1 MKKNEYFFL
10 LQTHHRFFSHPY
22 SNYLLSPQRLQYVC
36 TILCW
41 PTWTKI
47 YIKYLKILR
56 IIIFGSI
63 LLGIMFNFK
72 YILSQQ
78 TNFLLKF
85 QALKIKYFVTW
96 TVKFAI
102 RRNFY
107 LLSTSSQLLQIVN
120 LLLLQWYL
128 INDKAMLCFSQIIP
142 AYNSSSSKLLD
153 AAAQPAVCRRRIS
166 QSKPHLGDREAQWP
180 EQ

>member
-1 MKKNEYFFL
+1 MTCQLWCCPSPSRVLWPGSLSGSLQPAVPSWNCSSPKQYFWNKTEYFFL

-22 SNYLLSPQRLQYVC
+22 TNYLLSPQRLQYVS
-36 TILCW
+36 TVLCW
-41 PTWTKI
+41 PAWTKI

-96 TVKFAI
+96 TVKLSV
-102 RRNFY
+102 RSNFY
-107 LLSTSSQLLQIVN
+107 LLSSCSQLLQIVN
-120 LLLLQWYL
+120 LLLLQ
-128 INDKAMLCFSQIIP
+128 
-142 AYNSSSSKLLD
+142 
-153 AAAQPAVCRRRIS
+153 
-166 QSKPHLGDREAQWP
+166 
-180 EQ
+180 